1 MRIYFGFLQ
10 VLAGFIKVKG
20 CMTKQNLGMSSVYL
34 SLLDQRLLGEEHPN
48 FAGDLNNLAALYY
61 AQGQSSKAEPLL
73 VQAVKIRQR
82 HLGSNHPD
90 TVNSLNG
97 LVMVRDRLNS
107 TAKDLPNFN
116 QKAKK
121 SNSNKKPQGFGKG

>member
-1 MRIYFGFLQ
+1 
-10 VLAGFIKVKG
+10 
-20 CMTKQNLGMSSVYL
+20 MSSVYL

-97 LVMVRDRLNS
+97 LTMVRDHLNP
-107 TAKDLPNFN
+107 TATDLPSFN
-116 QKAKK
+116 HKTKK
-121 SNSNKKPQGFGKG
+121 DGFKKKGKGFGKG